1 MIARRVQLDT
11 TESLLLPTQ
20 VSTLTAPYVWFYD
33 YSALLPL
40 FFAVIGTLQ
49 YESISGLRRSA
60 AVLLIPLLVTPLYIT
75 LPAQWGS
82 FLFLPIT
89 LSLITFILLPH
100 LTNYLRGLCTLAEP

>member
-49 YESISGLRRSA
+49 YESISRLRRSA

-89 LSLITFILLPH
+89 LSLIIFILLPH